1 MVHGDDSGLVLPPR
15 IAPTQV
21 MVIPIQQHKEGV
33 LEKAG
38 ELKDALKNAGIRV
51 KMDDSEKSPGW
62 KFSEQEMRVIPIRVE
77 LGPKD
82 IAEGKC
88 VLVRRD
94 TREKIQ
100 CALEEAATTAAE
112 LLETIQKEMFDRA
125 KEHQKSHMTDA
136 SSYEEFKDAVE
147 HKPGFIR
154 AMWCGDVECENK
166 IKEDTTATSRC
177 MPLEDQEAVSDVCV
191 CCGKPAH
198 KLVYWGKAY

>member
-1 MVHGDDSGLVLPPR
+1 M
-15 IAPTQV
+15 QV

-33 LEKAG
+33 LDKAT
-38 ELKDALKNAGIRV
+38 ELMESLKDAGIRV
-51 KMDDSEKSPGW
+51 KIDDSDKSPGW
-62 KFSEQEMRVIPIRVE
+62 KFSEQEMRGIPIRVE

-82 IAEGKC
+82 IEAGNC

-94 TREKIQ
+94 TREKTVCQ
-100 CALEEAATTAAE
+100 LQEAGAVAAE
-112 LLETIQKEMFDRA
+112 LLKTIQKDMFRRA
-125 KEHQKSHMTDA
+125 KEHQKSHITDVA
-136 SSYEEFKDAVE
+136 SYGEFKDAVE

-177 MPLEDQEAVSDVCV
+177 MPLEGEETVSDVCV